1 MQARDLVVGY
11 AACDFRVPVPWIGAI
26 QLGGFNQR
34 MGDGRRCSAY
44 RMLMGWMAP
53 APTGVAMRHTADVH
67 ICS

>member
-44 RMLMGWMAP
+44 RI
-53 APTGVAMRHTADVH
+53 ADLRPVGA
-67 ICS
+67 SGGFA